1 MHFKYASV
9 LVGIIVLILSIPIVA
24 QIPEKHTVRDEFIS
38 FDVHD
43 KPFSEI
49 IEAIIAQTGKNIIY
63 DDAIKEVFVT
73 AKISGLV

>member
-38 FDVHD
+38 FDYMTNHFLKSL
-43 KPFSEI
+43 KPLLHKQE
-49 IEAIIAQTGKNIIY
+49 
-63 DDAIKEVFVT
+63 
-73 AKISGLV
+73 KILFMMMRSKKYL